1 MLAYD
6 ESRMKWYFCT
16 EIPFKSWHQQ
26 PIGNAHAPQVSNMI
40 DVNIY
45 DVEVAA
51 F

>member
-6 ESRMKWYFCT
+6 ESRMKWHFCA
-16 EIPFKSWHQQ
+16 EMPFKSWHQQ
-26 PIGNAHAPQVSNMI
+26 PIGNAPQVSNMT

-45 DVEVAA
+45 DVEVAD